1 MPSPNP
7 FPAES
12 DGTPSPEPERGTYIP
27 SKPTDLRGPCPA
39 VNCLANHG
47 YIPRSGRNVHA
58 GQLHSAMDEFGLSSV
73 LASIFAYPPFI
84 EVPVDKSSAAQA
96 PNPPSSWWTTLLKP
110 IAYIL
115 RGFAMRPAGQ
125 TDDSGAAYLN
135 LDQLARHNVVEH
147 DVSFS
152 RLDAGQGDNLTP
164 QPHLIRD
171 ILSASSN
178 GSTLTG
184 RDLVELRKRRYACQK
199 EDNKEM
205 VFGASQNQL
214 ASAEIALILKV
225 LGNGKEVPV
234 NYIKA
239 FFEEERLPREEGW
252 KKRSGW
258 SVGFVEMD
266 LLARKLKR
274 MFGDV
279 KGEEKPVV
287 AAVL

>member
-1 MPSPNP
+1 MSSP
-7 FPAES
+7 
-12 DGTPSPEPERGTYIP
+12 DPERGTYVP
-27 SKPTDLRGPCPA
+27 SKPTDLRSPCPA
-39 VNCLANHG
+39 VNSLANHG

-58 GQLHSAMDEFGLSSV
+58 GQLHSAMYELGLSNV

-84 EVPVDKSSAAQA
+84 ELPADKSSSSEASPHRA
-96 PNPPSSWWTTLLKP
+96 SWWTTLIKP

-125 TDDSGAAYLN
+125 TDGSGAAYLN

-152 RLDAGQGDNLTP
+152 RLDAGQGDNLSP

-184 RDLVELRKRRYACQK
+184 TDFVELRKRRYARQK
-199 EDNKEM
+199 EDNKEL
-205 VFGASQNQL
+205 VFGASQSQL

-225 LGNGKEVPV
+225 FGNGKEVPL
-234 NYIKA
+234 NYVKA

-274 MFGDV
+274 LFGDV
-279 KGEEKPVV
+279 PGQEKPAV
-287 AAVL
+287 AAVH